1 MYVYNK
7 KQAKRIKYDLK
18 LRRFWSRQHQHHLDR
33 QQLHTYFLYEFF
45 YIFFILP
52 SSLIFF
58 YIFAITLLPIKA
70 QSWPLNQFALMS
82 YQLALWFTMAA
93 QLLKTN
99 IVGQTDSFSLIILR
113 IILENMIKLLT
124 LSQFK
129 FSELVFIFIYGL

>member
-1 MYVYNK
+1 
-7 KQAKRIKYDLK
+7 
-18 LRRFWSRQHQHHLDR
+18 
-33 QQLHTYFLYEFF
+33 
-45 YIFFILP
+45 
-52 SSLIFF
+52 
-58 YIFAITLLPIKA
+58 
-70 QSWPLNQFALMS
+70 MS

>member
-1 MYVYNK
+1 
-7 KQAKRIKYDLK
+7 
-18 LRRFWSRQHQHHLDR
+18 
-33 QQLHTYFLYEFF
+33 
-45 YIFFILP
+45 
-52 SSLIFF
+52 
-58 YIFAITLLPIKA
+58 
-70 QSWPLNQFALMS
+70 MS

-99 IVGQTDSFSLIILR
+99 IVGQTDSFSLIYR